1 MVVEPFGHH
10 ASPHRLGTESP
21 RELPLV
27 MVNFDAS
34 DLPDSLVGATALDLV
49 AGHQAVNEV
58 LKGVL
63 R

>member
-1 MVVEPFGHH
+1 
-10 ASPHRLGTESP
+10 
-21 RELPLV
+21 